1 MCRMET
7 RRQSNGVA
15 TATTQPMSAHAM
27 LCGTAGKRLATA
39 ARYARVVGMKTR
51 PNTGGAAAGT
61 AQTSSSGFP
70 SHGVTSI
77 RPLEQRHKL
86 GIATL
91 DSMAT
96 TQEQT
101 AATRSRTA
109 AIRSSRSHEVRA
121 APHQFLSLSLDS
133 RTRR

>member
-27 LCGTAGKRLATA
+27 LCGATGKRLATA
-39 ARYARVVGMKTR
+39 ARYARVVGMKR

-61 AQTSSSGFP
+61 AQTCSSGFP

-86 GIATL
+86 GVATL

-96 TQEQT
+96 TQERA

-121 APHQFLSLSLDS
+121 APHQLLPRRLDS